1 MTNQQ
6 EDNAPFLGDDFF
18 AADETDLDATQ
29 KPAMASDKWRILI
42 VDDEDDIHQAT
53 EFTFAINKEYTYQ
66 GKKLEFL
73 HAYTAQQA
81 KELLHQYLDVAII
94 LLDVVMET
102 HDAGLKLVEYIRDTL
117 QNHLVRIILRTGQ
130 PGYAPEQEVIV
141 KYEINDYQNK
151 TELSTLK
158 LFTVVTASLRAYSD
172 LQQLDLLRQHLEEK
186 VFERTQELQ
195 AKYTEIVILN
205 HELEKLHQE
214 KNEFLGI
221 AAHDLKNPLSAI
233 LGLSEMIKSDY
244 DTMPSEE
251 VIDAAETISK
261 ASRQM
266 FELIMTFLDVNAI
279 ESGKLNLSLAQIDL
293 LPILQTLVENY
304 EDRADA
310 KHLMLH
316 FQPVATSYTAWVDP
330 NICRQVLDN
339 LLSNAIK
346 YSPYGRN
353 IFIRINQRSQSICC
367 EIQDEGPGLTELDK
381 QKLFGKFTRLSAQPT
396 GKEHATGLGLF
407 IVKKLVEAMN
417 GKVWCDSELGR
428 GATFVVELPAYFGQ
442 VEFVAD

>member
-1 MTNQQ
+1 MTNLQ
-6 EDNAPFLGDDFF
+6 EDNAPLLGDDFF
-18 AADETDLDATQ
+18 AVDETNLDTSQAPATTN
-29 KPAMASDKWRILI
+29 DKWRILI

-53 EFTFAINKEYTYQ
+53 QFTFAINKEYIYQ

-81 KELLHQYLDVAII
+81 KELLHQYPDVAII

-117 QNHLVRIILRTGQ
+117 QNHFVRIILRTGQ

-172 LQQLDLLRQHLEEK
+172 LQQLDLLRQHLEAK
-186 VFERTQELQ
+186 VSERTQELQ
-195 AKYTEIVILN
+195 AKYTEIVMLN
-205 HELEKLHQE
+205 HELEKLNQE

-233 LGLSEMIKSDY
+233 LGLSEMIKRDY

-251 VIDAAETISK
+251 VIDTAEMISQ

-279 ESGKLNLSLAQIDL
+279 ESGKLTLSLDQIDI

-310 KHLMLH
+310 KKLILH
-316 FQPVATSYTAWVDP
+316 FQPVATSYTAWVDK
-330 NICRQVLDN
+330 NIYRQVLDN

-353 IFIRINQRSQSICC
+353 IFIRINQHNQSICC
-367 EIQDEGPGLTELDK
+367 EIQDEGPGLSESDK
-381 QKLFGKFTRLSAQPT
+381 QKLFCKFTRLSPQPT
-396 GKEHATGLGLF
+396 GKEQSTGLGLF

-428 GATFVVELPAYFGQ
+428 GATFVVELPASSG
-442 VEFVAD
+442 